1 MHGGAEHEHLRVAF
15 LQREPERGR
24 TAEREEVVG
33 TCAKPEGGKGF
44 RKEGVDSR
52 VKCGQEASRE
62 EGAGGGSCGNV
73 AGVLG
78 RSHARGP
85 AGKACHLRLEE

>member
-62 EGAGGGSCGNV
+62 EGAGGGE
-73 AGVLG
+73 LWE
-78 RSHARGP
+78 RGWCP
-85 AGKACHLRLEE
+85 WPEPCQGPSWQSLPPEA

>member
-1 MHGGAEHEHLRVAF
+1 MEHEHLRVAC
-15 LQREPERGR
+15 LQREPERGQ

-62 EGAGGGSCGNV
+62 EGAGGELWEHGWCPWPESCQ
-73 AGVLG
+73 
-78 RSHARGP
+78 GP
-85 AGKACHLRLEE
+85 SWQNLPPEA

>member
-62 EGAGGGSCGNV
+62 EGAGGGGAVGTWLVSL
-73 AGVLG
+73 AGAMPGAQL
-78 RSHARGP
+78 AKL
-85 AGKACHLRLEE
+85 AT